1 MDVKWHIQEQD
12 HDVRIEEKYMN
23 NSKQAW
29 INVMLKKSMMLF
41 EFLECHIIDDK

>member
-1 MDVKWHIQEQD
+1 MDVKRHIQEQD

-23 NSKQAW
+23 AKQAW
-29 INVMLKKSMMLF
+29 INVVLKKSMMLI